1 MGLPLP
7 LPLQWKTHP
16 VLKSHLFDFGVQN
29 LLVEQTSE
37 HTWDALGRSF
47 STIWD
52 ALKRFWTISGTLG
65 ALLGHSRVPL
75 GHSGGPFGTLLGAL
89 GCLLD
94 AMSEKMV
101 WYLFFGAQFGTL
113 LATFW
118 LQNASKI
125 RSKNIAFFQRI
136 CYRFPRVS
144 LDLHP
149 EAANVVFVK
158 SSVFPW

>member
-1 MGLPLP
+1 MRDFSRLRLGGVPLTLHQRMG
-7 LPLQWKTHP
+7 LQWKTHP

-75 GHSGGPFGTLLGAL
+75 GPFWGAFWDAPGCSWTPLGRNVRKDGLVSVFRSPIWSPFG
-89 GCLLD
+89 D
-94 AMSEKMV
+94 
-101 WYLFFGAQFGTL
+101 L
-113 LATFW
+113 LAPKRF
-118 LQNASKI
+118 QNQVD
-125 RSKNIAFFQRI
+125 KNSAFSTHFLSLFSL
-136 CYRFPRVS
+136 FPRFT
-144 LDLHP
+144 P
-149 EAANVVFVK
+149 
-158 SSVFPW
+158 